1 MLKDVLKNRFTAK
14 WWNSTPVEQEK
25 INDVLECAYLAPSKQ
40 GKFNHKII
48 VLTDSPKGREIKQ
61 YLYWEDTYCLNG
73 VRAKK
78 GPGLRRYNGQ
88 VIAPV
93 VLLWLGE
100 NQQGRNPLGESEAQR
115 IKDDVIVSATMAMCA
130 AEELGLKTGFNSCIS
145 AKEIAVK
152 LNEPNYIGLVA
163 VGIGYASPD
172 NLQGRKVFKD
182 GVEMGFDFSNT
193 NPAIRKHENRKFRP
207 TREKMINYI

>member
-14 WWNSTPVEQEK
+14 WWNSTAVEQQK
-25 INDVLECAYLAPSKQ
+25 LIDILECAYLAPSKQ
-40 GKFNHKII
+40 GKFNHKIV
-48 VLTDSPKGREIKQ
+48 VLTDSSEAKKIKE

-100 NQQGRNPLGESEAQR
+100 NQHGRNLLGENEAQR
-115 IKDDVIVSATMAMCA
+115 IKDDAIVSATMAMCA
-130 AEELGLKTGFNSCIS
+130 AEELGLNTGFNGCIS
-145 AKEIAVK
+145 AREIADK
-152 LNEPNYIGLVA
+152 LNEPNYIGLIA
-163 VGIGYASPD
+163 VGIGYATPD
-172 NLQGRKVFKD
+172 ALQGRKVFKD
-182 GVEMGFDFSNT
+182 GIEVGFDLSNT
-193 NPAIRKHENRKFRP
+193 NAAIRKYENRKFRP